1 MPTSGQSYYYIRII
15 SFSGLQIIIGN
26 IFNDHKCD
34 WTALSE
40 NPICNWITI
49 RIPLGPES
57 PGYNLENTC
66 NSSCFCFRPT
76 LCNDY
81 LFYGFLNKMNE
92 SKKQC
97 LGFGSVTFW
106 LSGSDLD
113 SQKNKKLSY
122 YHVQLDTLY
131 VKGLAPL

>member
-1 MPTSGQSYYYIRII
+1 
-15 SFSGLQIIIGN
+15 
-26 IFNDHKCD
+26 
-34 WTALSE
+34 
-40 NPICNWITI
+40 
-49 RIPLGPES
+49 
-57 PGYNLENTC
+57 
-66 NSSCFCFRPT
+66 
-76 LCNDY
+76 
-81 LFYGFLNKMNE
+81 MNE